1 MARIEVDWRIDGREL
16 GTLARFARR
25 IRDGLQERNL
35 ARVTLDPDLDGENPA
50 FLAKVDDS
58 IHQMSTARIG
68 RTADDGVVDG
78 NLRVHGTENLYV
90 AGAAVFPVTGFA
102 NPTFTAIA
110 LTLRL
115 CDHLG
120 ASGRG

>member
-1 MARIEVDWRIDGREL
+1 MARVDVDWRIDGREL
-16 GTLARFARR
+16 TSLAKFARR
-25 IRDGLQERNL
+25 IRDVLAERNL
-35 ARVTLDPDLDGENPA
+35 ARVVLDEDLDNEDPC
-50 FLAKVDDS
+50 FMTKVDDS

-68 RTADDGVVDG
+68 RTADDGVVDED
-78 NLRVHGTENLYV
+78 LRVHGTENLYV

-120 ASGRG
+120 RGANG